1 MCIALIS
8 TAHPKYALILIDNR
22 DEYMNRPTS
31 KADWWDPP
39 NQHVLG
45 ARDLQR
51 EVHGT
56 WLGVTKDGRVAV
68 LTNFR
73 DDVGLIHG
81 SRSRGAMVNAY
92 LTGPTED
99 MLKTEDFVSELINEN
114 NVLGVGGFSLICGRI
129 GEPLAVVSNR
139 TSSSEGIA
147 WIATE
152 KGQTVGLSNAAFS
165 DKSWPKVLTG
175 EILMKTA
182 IAKAVSEDFDEDQLI
197 QEMLALL
204 STDTLPRL
212 NDSEKEEPWTSIL
225 KYLRLS
231 IFVPLV
237 EGQTTEGLSADEIAA
252 AKTDNPIIISGP
264 ESGMYGTQQQSVLL
278 FDHNGQC
285 TFFERSVCGEKD
297 SRDRK
302 FKFQIL
308 KKEI

>member
-1 MCIALIS
+1 MCIALVS

-22 DEYMNRPTS
+22 DEYLNRPTAR
-31 KADWWDPP
+31 ADWWDPP

-51 EVHGT
+51 DVHGT
-56 WLGVTKDGRVAV
+56 WLGVTEDGRVAV

-92 LTGPTED
+92 LTEPTEK

-114 NVLGVGGFSLICGRI
+114 NILGVGGFSLICGRI

-139 TSSSEGIA
+139 TSNAKGVY
-147 WIATE
+147 WVATKE
-152 KGQTVGLSNAAFS
+152 GQTVGLSNAAFR
-165 DKSWPKVLTG
+165 DRSWPKVLTG
-175 EILMKTA
+175 ESLMEAA
-182 IAKAVSEDFDEDQLI
+182 ITKAVSEDFNEDQLI

-204 STDTLPRL
+204 SRDTLPRL
-212 NDSEKEEPWTSIL
+212 ENSEKEEPWTSIL

-231 IFVPLV
+231 IFIPLV
-237 EGQTTEGLSADEIAA
+237 AGQAAESSSTDEIAA
-252 AKTDNPIIISGP
+252 ANSDNQIIVNGP
-264 ESGMYGTQQQSVLL
+264 ESGMYGTQQQTVVL

-285 TFFERSVCGEKD
+285 TFFERNLYGAKD
-297 SRDRK
+297 SKDRK
-302 FKFQIL
+302 FQFQVL
-308 KKEI
+308 K

>member
-22 DEYMNRPTS
+22 DEYLNRPTAR
-31 KADWWDPP
+31 ADWWDPP

-51 EVHGT
+51 DVHGT
-56 WLGVTKDGRVAV
+56 WLGVTTDGRVAV

-92 LTGPTED
+92 LTEPTER

-114 NVLGVGGFSLICGRI
+114 NISGVGGFSLICGRI

-139 TSSSEGIA
+139 TSNADGVS
-147 WIATE
+147 WVATKE
-152 KGQTVGLSNAAFS
+152 GQTVGLSNAAFS
-165 DKSWPKVLTG
+165 DRSWPKVLTG
-175 EILMKTA
+175 ESLMEAA
-182 IAKAVSEDFDEDQLI
+182 ITKAVSEDFNEDQLI

-204 STDTLPRL
+204 SRDTLPRL
-212 NDSEKEEPWTSIL
+212 ENSEKEEPWISIL

-231 IFVPLV
+231 IFIPLV
-237 EGQTTEGLSADEIAA
+237 AGQAAESSRADEIAA
-252 AKTDNPIIISGP
+252 AKSDNQIIVNGP
-264 ESGMYGTQQQSVLL
+264 ESGMYGTQQQTVVL

-285 TFFERSVCGEKD
+285 TFFERNLYGAKD
-297 SRDRK
+297 LMDRK
-302 FKFQIL
+302 FQFQVL
-308 KKEI
+308 K